1 MNRNGL
7 KDMCKKSRRNILV
20 LVVFIFTISI
30 QAQNIKLF
38 DFEVEKPS
46 REIYEIALRLD
57 LDHQVQ
63 FIQIELFDEENLI
76 GSYEAILNLKADNYY
91 LFFNDKEEVVYLDDL
106 KIRFENTSARVNSY
120 EQSIEIRLLDAKH
133 ELIDTYRKEIR
144 Y

>member
-91 LFFNDKEEVVYLDDL
+91 LFFNDKEEVVYLNDL

-120 EQSIEIRLLDAKH
+120 EQSIEIRLLDTKH